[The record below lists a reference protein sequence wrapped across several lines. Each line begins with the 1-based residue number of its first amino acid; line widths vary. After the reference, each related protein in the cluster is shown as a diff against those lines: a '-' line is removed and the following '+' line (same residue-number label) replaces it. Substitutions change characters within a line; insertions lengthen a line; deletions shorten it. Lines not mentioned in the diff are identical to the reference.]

1 MEILTVLERVEN
13 LITGSFRIPL
23 TDKVIVSENEI
34 LELVDALR
42 SALPDEVEEACRI
55 VQEKQKVLQAA
66 QEEAESV
73 VKETKHYIERI
84 AEESEITRLA
94 NEQANDILQ
103 QARKVAREIRV
114 GANDYADE
122 LLAKTMENLQV
133 VLQAVH
139 KARSELKAM
148 K

>member
-1 MEILTVLERVEN
+1 MEILTAIERIEN

-23 TDKVIVSENEI
+23 TDKVIISENDI

-42 SALPDEVEEACRI
+42 SALPDEVEQAYRI
-55 VQEKQKVLQAA
+55 VKEKQEMLQAA
-66 QEEAESV
+66 QEEAENV
-73 VKETKHYIERI
+73 VKETKNYIERI

-103 QARKVAREIRV
+103 QARRVAREIRV

-122 LLAKTMENLQV
+122 LLAKTMESLQEV
-133 VLQAVH
+133 MQAIH
-139 KARSELKAM
+139 NARGELKAM